1 LVHFDEYLVHFGE
14 GLVHFGDVKRDF
26 GGDLGV
32 FYCFMMKK
40 VGFWVVF
47 VVNGIEERKA
57 GN

>member
-1 LVHFDEYLVHFGE
+1 
-14 GLVHFGDVKRDF
+14 LVHFGDVKRDF